1 MEDPVTD
8 TINNSFYD
16 EMLKENKEFLLH
28 IKNAYF
34 SLFEKDYCC
43 YALPDETKAYF
54 LNKYPGILCKFLN
67 LGMAIY
73 SHSRCIRE
81 NKGKLSEMYRRL
93 VEKLT
98 EEFEEE
104 VFKAYENFNKSM
116 ITYVETK
123 ENNAIRK

>member
-8 TINNSFYD
+8 TINNTFYD
-16 EMLKENKEFLLH
+16 EMLKENKEFLLN

-34 SLFEKDYCC
+34 CLFEKNYCSS
-43 YALPDETKAYF
+43 LPDETKNYF
-54 LNKYPGILCKFLN
+54 FKKYPNILCKFLN
-67 LGMAIY
+67 LCLAINSY
-73 SHSRCIRE
+73 SNAIRQ

-98 EEFEEE
+98 EEFEAE

-116 ITYVETK
+116 IAYVETK
-123 ENNAIRK
+123 EK